1 MALLSLFLSSV
12 SEKLCSSHSAVA
24 LMTLLCSAVP
34 QQPYLTQSEADPKS
48 LPDLDLQLSW
58 HQALVTVVSQQPY
71 LTQSEADPR
80 FLPDLDLP
88 LSWHEALI
96 WTVLFFSLLLAELPG
111 LAVLDVVQQ
120 LLDQAVEVGWSCPNS
135 TRCCCHELL
144 GTAVGT
150 L

>member
-12 SEKLCSSHSAVA
+12 SEKLCSSHSDVA
-24 LMTLLCSAVP
+24 LMRMLWSVVP
-34 QQPYLTQSEADPKS
+34 QQPYS
-48 LPDLDLQLSW
+48 
-58 HQALVTVVSQQPY
+58 
-71 LTQSEADPR
+71 TQSEADPR

-135 TRCCCHELL
+135 MRCCCHELL